1 MTSTGSV
8 IVDSEDQPEENP
20 WQVEQEPRPGRSRKW
35 LWWLLGAVLV
45 AAAAFG
51 VWWFEFR
58 SEPETDEFTFE
69 TIQQV
74 AEVSTGTFQ
83 TTVNVEGTVAAADT
97 EDLNFTSAGTVT
109 AVNVEV
115 GDVVDAGDVV
125 ATIDSAELEAALA
138 EAQAEYDDLEAQ
150 LADDIEDDASEE
162 QISLDEARLAVAADN
177 LENAEEA
184 LAGTELV
191 AGIDGTITA
200 VNLTVGE
207 QLTTGGTGGVTT
219 SGSDSGSGNSAASIG
234 SGGNNPLAGAG
245 TTDSSSSASSAH
257 VAVVS
262 VGTYMVELSID
273 TTDIDS
279 IELGQEVT
287 VTEATTSS
295 SDFGGFPGGGG
306 FPFGG
311 GGGNPFGGGDNPF
324 QGGNNPFGG
333 GANPGEGGGAEAVTD
348 AAVAT
353 GEVTEIGR
361 IADASSGVA
370 SYTVTVEFV
379 DENNLFYV
387 GTTVIAEILTGERT
401 DVVQVPSQA
410 VTSDGDGS
418 TVTVALDGTLEGT
431 LESRPVITGETS
443 GNMTEIRS
451 GVEPGEVVVIEI
463 DVPAGLLDGFSEDG
477 FPGGG
482 GFPGADQGQTPAQE
496 DDQG

>member
-1 MTSTGSV
+1 
-8 IVDSEDQPEENP
+8 
-20 WQVEQEPRPGRSRKW
+20 

-45 AAAAFG
+45 AGAALG

-58 SEPETDEFTFE
+58 SEPATNELTFE
-69 TIQQV
+69 TIQQLT
-74 AEVSTGTFQ
+74 EVSTGTIQ
-83 TTVNVEGTVAAADT
+83 ETVSAEGTVAASETD
-97 EDLNFTSAGTVT
+97 DLNFTSAGTVT

-115 GDVVDAGDVV
+115 GDVVAAGDVL

-138 EAQAEYDDLEAQ
+138 EAQAEYDDLEAR
-150 LADDIEDDASEE
+150 LADDVDDDASEE

-207 QLTTGGTGGVTT
+207 QLTAGGTGGVTT
-219 SGSDSGSGNSAASIG
+219 SGSESGSGNSAASIG
-234 SGGNNPLAGAG
+234 SGGNNPLASAG
-245 TTDSSSSASSAH
+245 NTDSSSSSAH
-257 VAVVS
+257 VTVVS
-262 VGTYMVELSID
+262 VGTYLVELSID

-279 IELGQEVT
+279 IEVGQEVT
-287 VTEATTSS
+287 VTEATASS
-295 SDFGGFPGGGG
+295 SGFGEIPGGG
-306 FPFGG
+306 FLFGDG
-311 GGGNPFGGGDNPF
+311 GNPF
-324 QGGNNPFGG
+324 QGGNNPFEG

-353 GEVTEIGR
+353 GEVTEISQ

-370 SYTVTVEFV
+370 SYTVAVEFV
-379 DENNLFYV
+379 DEDDLFYV

-443 GNMTEIRS
+443 GNMTEITS

-463 DVPAGLLDGFSEDG
+463 DVPAGLLDGFSEGG

>member
-1 MTSTGSV
+1 MTSTESV
-8 IVDSEDQPEENP
+8 TVDRGDQPEGSP
-20 WQVEQEPRPGRSRKW
+20 PQVDRDPRLVRSRKW

-45 AAAAFG
+45 AGAAFG

-58 SEPETDEFTFE
+58 SEPATDELTFE
-69 TIQQV
+69 TIQQL
-74 AEVSTGTFQ
+74 AEVSTGTIQ
-83 TTVNVEGTVAAADT
+83 TMVSAEATVAAADT
-97 EDLNFTSAGTVT
+97 EDFNFTSAGTVT
-109 AVNVEV
+109 AVNVEL
-115 GDVVDAGDVV
+115 GDVVTAGDVL

-138 EAQAEYDDLEAQ
+138 EAQAEYDDLEAR

-162 QISLDEARLAVAADN
+162 QISLDEARLAVAADD

-184 LAGTELV
+184 LSGTELV

-207 QLTTGGTGGVTT
+207 QLTAGGTGGVTT
-219 SGSDSGSGNSAASIG
+219 SGSESGSGNSAASIG
-234 SGGNNPLAGAG
+234 SGGNNPLASAG
-245 TTDSSSSASSAH
+245 NTDSSSSSAH
-257 VAVVS
+257 VTVVS
-262 VGTYMVELSID
+262 VGTYLVELSID

-279 IELGQEVT
+279 IEVGQEVT
-287 VTEATTSS
+287 VTEATASS
-295 SDFGGFPGGGG
+295 SGFGEIPGGG
-306 FPFGG
+306 FLFGDG
-311 GGGNPFGGGDNPF
+311 GNPF
-324 QGGNNPFGG
+324 QGGNNPFEG

-353 GEVTEIGR
+353 GEVTEISQ

-370 SYTVTVEFV
+370 SYTVAVEFV
-379 DENNLFYV
+379 DEDDLFYV

-443 GNMTEIRS
+443 GNMTEITS
-451 GVEPGEVVVIEI
+451 GVDPGEVVVIEI
-463 DVPAGLLDGFSEDG
+463 EVPAGLGGRFPEGG

-482 GFPGADQGQTPAQE
+482 GPFPGADQDQTPAQE